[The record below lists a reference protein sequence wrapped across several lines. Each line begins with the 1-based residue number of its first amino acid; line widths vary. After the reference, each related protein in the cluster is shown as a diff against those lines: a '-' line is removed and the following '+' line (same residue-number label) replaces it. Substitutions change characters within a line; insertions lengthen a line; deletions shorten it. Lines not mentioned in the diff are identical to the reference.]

1 MKPGGAVLIIFIKS
15 SREAVAAYCLP
26 ADGSSF
32 VYGGGRGGLFVCAYP
47 YFCLKHLSF
56 ICRLAHEQRSVSL
69 FKCSSIPTGA
79 VLSIELLPAQ
89 RCHFSGWM
97 FSTPGRKDLFLA
109 RQGES
114 FGSTLLKKTR
124 MTLDCLTYC
133 TPLLRCPYGL
143 AFLIL

>member
-1 MKPGGAVLIIFIKS
+1 MLPIVCLLMAHCLFTEGGKFICLCVLIHIS
-15 SREAVAAYCLP
+15 ETLM
-26 ADGSSF
+26 
-32 VYGGGRGGLFVCAYP
+32 L
-47 YFCLKHLSF
+47 H
-56 ICRLAHEQRSVSL
+56 HEQRSVSR

-79 VLSIELLPAQ
+79 VLSIELLPVQ
-89 RCHFSGWM
+89 RCRFSGWM
-97 FSTPGRKDLFLA
+97 FSTPGRRDLFLA

-133 TPLLRCPYGL
+133 TPLLKCPYGL